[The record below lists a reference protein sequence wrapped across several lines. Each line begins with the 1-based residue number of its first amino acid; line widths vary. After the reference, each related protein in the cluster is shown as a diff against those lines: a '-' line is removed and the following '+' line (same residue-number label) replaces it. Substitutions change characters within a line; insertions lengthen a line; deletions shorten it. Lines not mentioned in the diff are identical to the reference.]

1 MGQAS
6 VTIDI
11 NAQIKG
17 YQASLNKLKSEA
29 NKIDLGSSIGKQI
42 SSALSDAESRLKS
55 LMKNPTP
62 TAKNDSQID
71 STISKVNQLG
81 ESVQHVASLMQNV
94 TVGDLNLSVLGESVQ
109 NIILQITTLKNQ
121 LNNIDNGSFQKMI
134 GSSEELSTI
143 FKNLN
148 IDVAGKNNTQI
159 FEELGEKAEEAARRV
174 SKAEAQ
180 LTKAQANVA
189 AKRQTLANLQKSP
202 VNNRQQFQKELREM
216 GEAYKSGM
224 GNIKELVDE
233 KVKSLLE
240 GKNGSENSQKI
251 IDAFFKDL
259 TLDPGVLA
267 SKLSELQNSI
277 REVLNTNG
285 QQMSNREIYDAIFGS
300 LVKADS
306 PIAVNFAEQ
315 LLPALQQNISSTRQQ
330 IKNLIIN
337 KLSTTSDR
345 FTSEQLGKI
354 LGLLDDGD
362 IDNAINLM
370 VERIKKVAPKVAG
383 QLLKARQGL
392 AQAEKKQA
400 ELREKLNTEKT
411 TQSNVSQAESQLR
424 AQVESLQRQIQQ
436 KNQLIR
442 SLQQQLNQKK
452 QGAVSDVR
460 GSGVSA
466 AQSAQQFQL
475 GAEAGAHYKNQVQQV
490 QQKEQLVG
498 KIQGV
503 VQRWFSIYAVVRA
516 VGNAI
521 REVTSTIKEIDSTI
535 TDIAIVTD
543 KSQNDLWGQMDTYAG
558 MAKQYA
564 ASISGVYKVSQ
575 LYYQQGLQTADV
587 MALTQQTLKMARIS
601 GLDYATAT
609 DYMTNAI
616 RSFKMQM
623 TDAQTVVDVYSAV
636 AASSASSVEQLSTA
650 MSKTASSAQAVGSSF
665 ESTTAM
671 MAVMIEA
678 TRQSAENI
686 GSAMKSIISR
696 YGEMTKNPASLVDA
710 EGQEMS
716 LNRVDTALQSVGI
729 SIHDAEGEFRSFS
742 DVIMELAEKWE
753 TIDTNT
759 QRYIATTMAGNR
771 LSMLAVTWMAFI
783 IILIKQRELR
793 GLPQSSLNQAYIVI

>member
-1 MGQAS
+1 
-6 VTIDI
+6 
-11 NAQIKG
+11 
-17 YQASLNKLKSEA
+17 
-29 NKIDLGSSIGKQI
+29 
-42 SSALSDAESRLKS
+42 
-55 LMKNPTP
+55 
-62 TAKNDSQID
+62 
-71 STISKVNQLG
+71 
-81 ESVQHVASLMQNV
+81 
-94 TVGDLNLSVLGESVQ
+94 
-109 NIILQITTLKNQ
+109 
-121 LNNIDNGSFQKMI
+121 
-134 GSSEELSTI
+134 
-143 FKNLN
+143 
-148 IDVAGKNNTQI
+148 
-159 FEELGEKAEEAARRV
+159 
-174 SKAEAQ
+174 
-180 LTKAQANVA
+180 
-189 AKRQTLANLQKSP
+189 
-202 VNNRQQFQKELREM
+202 M

-475 GAEAGAHYKNQVQQV
+475 GAEAAAQYKNQLQQV